1 MHNLNT
7 FESREQLDQEFATK
21 VAEQLAQAIANKGRA
36 SIAFSGGSTPKGF
49 FNALSQKDIDWSKVT
64 VTLADDRWVDVNN
77 NDSNDKL
84 IRENLLINKA
94 SSAQLFSLKQ
104 EGTFDQEYLTSLTK
118 QANNTVLP
126 LDIVILGMGEDGHT
140 ASIFPCSEQVH
151 QGLSTTSEP
160 ALMKTIPTTAPYERI
175 TFNFNALIG
184 CSHLYLHI
192 VGQSK
197 QDVLNQALANDNAVE
212 MPIRAFLHNSEK
224 TCEIIWAE

>member
-7 FESREQLDQEFATK
+7 FESRAELDQEFATK
-21 VAEQLAQAIANKGRA
+21 VALQLTQAIESKGHA

-49 FNALSQKDIDWSKVT
+49 FKALSQKDIEWSKVT

-84 IRENLLINKA
+84 IRENLLVNKA
-94 SSAQLFSLKQ
+94 SKAKLFSLKQ
-104 EGTFDQEYLTSLTK
+104 DGSFDAQYLSNLSM
-118 QANNTVLP
+118 QANKSVLP

-140 ASIFPCSEQVH
+140 ASIFPCSAQVNE
-151 QGLSTTSEP
+151 GLSTTSKP
-160 ALMKTIPTTAPYERI
+160 ALMKVMPTTAPYERI

-197 QDVLNQALANDNAVE
+197 QDVLNQALANENAVE